1 MENKEELEILKMLE
15 EAKEDVK
22 NGRVSSA
29 EGMFDE
35 IRKKLDLFIDPDI
48 KKIIENK
55 KYMRIQGEELAYKT
69 KKPVGVFVLTWR
81 RVRDGIYSEEDKNI
95 YLEVD
100 KWFKDNLPEP
110 PFYGDNNDN
119 PLGATTW
126 FKINNSSIMLEYI
139 KPLLDLLDKY
149 NVPYEIAYSD
159 NPGKVIYEDDYQ
171 IGVIDYDK

>member
-22 NGRVSSA
+22 NGRVLSA

-69 KKPVGVFVLTWR
+69 KKPVGIFVLTWR
-81 RVRDGIYSEEDKNI
+81 ILIEK
-95 YLEVD
+95 
-100 KWFKDNLPEP
+100 
-110 PFYGDNNDN
+110 
-119 PLGATTW
+119 
-126 FKINNSSIMLEYI
+126 
-139 KPLLDLLDKY
+139 
-149 NVPYEIAYSD
+149 
-159 NPGKVIYEDDYQ
+159 
-171 IGVIDYDK
+171 

>member
-55 KYMRIQGEELAYKT
+55 KYMILNHYLNEYL
-69 KKPVGVFVLTWR
+69 FLT
-81 RVRDGIYSEEDKNI
+81 N
-95 YLEVD
+95 
-100 KWFKDNLPEP
+100 
-110 PFYGDNNDN
+110 
-119 PLGATTW
+119 
-126 FKINNSSIMLEYI
+126 
-139 KPLLDLLDKY
+139 
-149 NVPYEIAYSD
+149 
-159 NPGKVIYEDDYQ
+159 
-171 IGVIDYDK
+171 

>member
-1 MENKEELEILKMLE
+1 MRLLFEIDLK
-15 EAKEDVK
+15 DYDK

-69 KKPVGVFVLTWR
+69 KKPVGIFVLTWR
-81 RVRDGIYSEEDKNI
+81 RVRDGIYSEEDKNT
-95 YLEVD
+95 YLNVD
-100 KWFKDNLPEP
+100 KWFKENLPEP

-126 FKINNSSIMLEYI
+126 FKTNNSSIMLEHI

-159 NPGKVIYEDDYQ
+159 NPGKIIYEDDYQ
-171 IGVIDYDK
+171 VGVIDYDK